1 MVGVLQLQL
10 AALLVMASCT
20 HGEMEVQPDA
30 ATEPEGG
37 QVLASESVAHK
48 EHKIWHHLEKLRKA
62 IHKEAN
68 KEHELGPRIEKLEDQ
83 KMEHEREEEELVDKL
98 EQQFQQDADD
108 VKQQLQRDAERHN
121 GSMAPQ
127 ISNRTQEPE
136 QHTSQQLNG
145 SAAGQRPN
153 ISVTPHPSLNRT
165 RGPVQGGSQPRN
177 GSAASPQP
185 KTDAAP
191 HRQRPNETQQPAQ
204 PGNTAAPRS
213 ANGSAA
219 PRPQSPN
226 RTGERAGPQGPQ
238 RNGTARPPPR
248 GHLRNGS
255 ATSRNRSRHQ
265 AGTQLPEQG
274 VTPPARI
281 AREAKR
287 HTAALA
293 LAALV
298 GGCCLSVSFWVAL
311 SVCVA
316 AVRASPECAVG
327 MRAPLLAA

>member
-1 MVGVLQLQL
+1 MVGFLQLRL
-10 AALLVMASCT
+10 AVLLAMAKYTYGGVGAEPATVADPQGSQAAAGKSDT
-20 HGEMEVQPDA
+20 DA
-30 ATEPEGG
+30 
-37 QVLASESVAHK
+37 
-48 EHKIWHHLEKLRKA
+48 EHKIWHHLEKLRKSV
-62 IHKEAN
+62 HKEED
-68 KEHELGPRIEKLEDQ
+68 KERKLEHRLEKLERH
-83 KMEHEREEEELVDKL
+83 KIEHERKEEELADKL
-98 EQQFQQDADD
+98 
-108 VKQQLQRDAERHN
+108 KQLSRQDAERRN
-121 GSMAPQ
+121 GSTAPPPP
-127 ISNRTQEPE
+127 SPNRTQELE
-136 QHTSQQLNG
+136 LYWNQQHNG
-145 SAAGQRPN
+145 SAAGQQPN
-153 ISVTPHPSLNRT
+153 ISVTPHPSLNQT
-165 RGPVQGGSQPRN
+165 GGPVRQGSPRRN

-185 KTDAAP
+185 ESSVTP
-191 HRQRPNETQQPAQ
+191 RTQRPNQTRQPVP
-204 PGNTAAPRS
+204 PGRAAALHS

-316 AVRASPECAVG
+316 AVRACPERAAG
-327 MRAPLLAA
+327 GSMRTPLLAA